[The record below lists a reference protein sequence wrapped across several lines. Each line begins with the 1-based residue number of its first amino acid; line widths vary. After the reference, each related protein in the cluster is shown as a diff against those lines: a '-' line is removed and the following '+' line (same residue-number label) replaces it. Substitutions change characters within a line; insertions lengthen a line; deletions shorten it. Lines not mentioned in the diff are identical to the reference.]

1 MKKFSIT
8 ELLISVAAAELTGA
22 LSALIAGDFQ
32 RGYEAMVRPPL
43 SPPGF
48 VFPVVWTVLYA
59 LMGISAYLIYRTDAD
74 DTEKTDGIKLYISQ
88 LALNFLWSI
97 VYFRL
102 DMKIP
107 GAIIIAALIIT
118 VFAMIMQFSKINKTA
133 ALLNIHYLLWLI
145 FALYLNI
152 GTVVMNR

>member
-22 LSALIAGDFQ
+22 LSALIAGNFQ
-32 RGYEAMVRPPL
+32 NGYEAMVRPPL

-48 VFPVVWTVLYA
+48 VFPAVWAILYA
-59 LMGISAYLIYRTDAD
+59 LMGISAYLIYLTDAD

-102 DMKIP
+102 DMMTL
-107 GAIIIAALIIT
+107 GAVIIAALIIT
-118 VFAMIMQFSKINKTA
+118 VIAMIMQFSKINKTA
-133 ALLNIHYLLWLI
+133 AMLNIPYLLWLI

-152 GTVVMNR
+152 GTVVLNR